1 MRRVFNPIE
10 TKNVRQY
17 LRRNTT
23 PAEKRLWSK
32 LRRSN
37 LNGLKFRRQCGIGKY
52 VFDFY
57 CPKFKLAIEVD
68 GDVHGKA
75 TQIIKDMEKERH
87 ATQLGVTVLRFTN
100 GEILESM
107 DGVLEK
113 ILSTTPSTPDLAK
126 EGGQ

>member
-17 LRRNTT
+17 LRRNST
-23 PAEKRLWSK
+23 PAEKRLWSM

-57 CPKFKLAIEVD
+57 CPEFKLAIEVD
-68 GDVHGKA
+68 GDVHAEAG
-75 TQIIKDMEKERH
+75 QIIKDMGKQLYF
-87 ATQLGVTVLRFTN
+87 TQLGVTVLRFTN

-113 ILSTTPSTPDLAK
+113 ILSTTPSAPSLSK
-126 EGGQ
+126 EGEQ

>member
-1 MRRVFNPIE
+1 MPRVFNRIE
-10 TKNVRQY
+10 AKKVRQY

-57 CPKFKLAIEVD
+57 CPEFKLAIEVD
-68 GDVHGKA
+68 GDVHAEAG
-75 TQIIKDMEKERH
+75 QIIKDMGKQLY

-113 ILSTTPSTPDLAK
+113 ILSTTPSAPSLSK
-126 EGGQ
+126 EGEQ

>member
-1 MRRVFNPIE
+1 MPRVFNKIE

-32 LRRSN
+32 LRRRK

-57 CPKFKLAIEVD
+57 CPEFKLAIEID
-68 GDVHGKA
+68 GDVHGYAAQK
-75 TQIIKDMEKERH
+75 IRDLEKEKF
-87 ATQLGVTVLRFTN
+87 ATQLGITVLRFTN
-100 GEILESM
+100 GEILESV
-107 DGVLEK
+107 DGVLDK
-113 ILSTTPSTPDLAK
+113 ILSTTPSSPSLSK
-126 EGGQ
+126 EGAQ

>member
-1 MRRVFNPIE
+1 MLRVFNRIE

-57 CPKFKLAIEVD
+57 CPAVKLAIEID
-68 GDVHGKA
+68 GDVHGEA
-75 TQIIKDMEKERH
+75 VQIIKDMEKELY
-87 ATQLGVTVLRFTN
+87 ATQRGVIVLRFTN
-100 GEILESM
+100 GQIFESM

-113 ILSTTPSTPDLAK
+113 ILSTTPSTPSLSK

>member
-1 MRRVFNPIE
+1 MLRVFNRIE
-10 TKNVRQY
+10 AKKVRQY

-57 CPKFKLAIEVD
+57 CPEFKLAIEVD
-68 GDVHGKA
+68 GDVHGEA
-75 TQIIKDMEKERH
+75 IQIIKDMEKELY

-100 GEILESM
+100 GQILESM
-107 DGVLEK
+107 DCVLEK
-113 ILSTTPSTPDLAK
+113 ILSTTPSAPSLSK
-126 EGGQ
+126 EGER